1 MNRTGKIFSIV
12 VVLFM
17 FTFYSG
23 CAFAAESTPPTLNQT
38 TTGFT
43 IVLPESNKKVEV
55 LVTFNQDGTLLKIER
70 CISDN
75 GSSDKKCPPLD
86 LMKPKELYACLPLK
100 DGEKPDGTL
109 VRLKNPVAKEVQP
122 YDCEYVTATEPGK
135 PVIFKTGDNT
145 SCPMIIA
152 GRLCDPCKF

>member
-1 MNRTGKIFSIV
+1 MNRTGKIFSIA
-12 VVLFM
+12 VVLFV
-17 FTFYSG
+17 FTFCSG
-23 CAFAAESTPPTLNQT
+23 YAFAAESTLPTLNRT

-43 IVLPESNKKVEV
+43 IVLPESNKIVEV
-55 LVTFNQDGTLLKIER
+55 LVTFKQDGTLLKIER
-70 CISDN
+70 CISDKN
-75 GSSDKKCPPLD
+75 LSDKKCPPLN

-109 VRLKNPVAKEVQP
+109 VKLRNPVAKEDQP

-145 SCPMIIA
+145 SCPMVIA
-152 GRLCDPCKF
+152 GTLCDPCSF